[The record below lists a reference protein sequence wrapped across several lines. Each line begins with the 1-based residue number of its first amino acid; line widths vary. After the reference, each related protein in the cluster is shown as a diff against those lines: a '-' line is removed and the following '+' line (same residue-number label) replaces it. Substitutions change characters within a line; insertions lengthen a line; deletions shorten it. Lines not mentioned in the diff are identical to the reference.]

1 MYKSAKFINISSI
14 FSHCLLP
21 LSISKL
27 LGSLIDKLRDS
38 HHPHRPVTDSAKMTD
53 PNRAEQLE
61 GLRNITTNQDFY
73 EKLAAG
79 HSASASSA
87 SPQSANGTFNVQ
99 YIPVPITIKAQL
111 GSPTAL
117 AIGAFATTLTT
128 LSFALMGWRGMSVT
142 NAFIGNFFG
151 VAGIGM
157 VISAQWEIVLGN
169 TYAYTVLSAF
179 GLFYLGFGIIVTPFF
194 GVAQA
199 YGGTDTPEYY
209 NALGFF
215 VLSMLLI
222 LLSRSISMLT
232 SETSVGRLQLLL
244 PHRIGSAERCLL
256 RNFLHRSAGFHL
268 GLRRLLPQCR
278 WIYRDRDCSQYGR
291 WSIRFRFWDA
301 GVLYCGESHVS
312 GGFRRQLPYGRHEPV
327 LQEEDTLI
335 DCKHVLCRLL
345 DDELHMPLSRASH
358 LALLEPALTDI

>member
-1 MYKSAKFINISSI
+1 MAN
-14 FSHCLLP
+14 
-21 LSISKL
+21 
-27 LGSLIDKLRDS
+27 
-38 HHPHRPVTDSAKMTD
+38 
-53 PNRAEQLE
+53 PNRVEQLE

-79 HSASASSA
+79 HSASASS
-87 SPQSANGTFNVQ
+87 SGPDSANGTLNVQ

-157 VISAQWEIVLGN
+157 VVSAQWEIVLGN

-194 GVAQA
+194 GVAES
-199 YGGTDTPEYY
+199 YGGADTVDYN

-215 VLSMLLI
+215 VLSMQHPFFT
-222 LLSRSISMLT
+222 RP
-232 SETSVGRLQLLL
+232 GR
-244 PHRIGSAERCLL
+244 C
-256 RNFLHRSAGFHL
+256 
-268 GLRRLLPQCR
+268 
-278 WIYRDRDCSQYGR
+278 
-291 WSIRFRFWDA
+291 
-301 GVLYCGESHVS
+301 
-312 GGFRRQLPYGRHEPV
+312 
-327 LQEEDTLI
+327 
-335 DCKHVLCRLL
+335 
-345 DDELHMPLSRASH
+345 
-358 LALLEPALTDI
+358 

>member
-1 MYKSAKFINISSI
+1 MA
-14 FSHCLLP
+14 
-21 LSISKL
+21 
-27 LGSLIDKLRDS
+27 
-38 HHPHRPVTDSAKMTD
+38 D

-79 HSASASSA
+79 HSTGASIS
-87 SPQSANGTFNVQ
+87 SPQSANGAFNVQ

-179 GLFYLGFGIIVTPFF
+179 GLFYLGFGIIVTPLF

-199 YGGTDTPEYY
+199 YGGADTPEYY

-215 VLSMLLI
+215 VLSKLI
-222 LLSRSISMLT
+222 TLQPGIDACANLQ
-232 SETSVGRLQLLL
+232 TSVGRLQLLF
-244 PHRIGSAERCLL
+244 PHRIRTPKYRLL
-256 RNFLHRSAGFHL
+256 RHFLHRPTGFHL
-268 GLRRLLPQCR
+268 SLGRLLPQCR
-278 WIYRDRDCSQYGR
+278 WIHRDSNRSQHGR
-291 WSIRFRFWDA
+291 WS
-301 GVLYCGESHVS
+301 
-312 GGFRRQLPYGRHEPV
+312 
-327 LQEEDTLI
+327 
-335 DCKHVLCRLL
+335 LCVRLWHARLL
-345 DDELHMPLSRASH
+345 HCG
-358 LALLEPALTDI
+358 

>member
-1 MYKSAKFINISSI
+1 MA
-14 FSHCLLP
+14 
-21 LSISKL
+21 
-27 LGSLIDKLRDS
+27 
-38 HHPHRPVTDSAKMTD
+38 D

-79 HSASASSA
+79 HSTGASSS
-87 SPQSANGTFNVQ
+87 SPQSANGAFNVQ

-179 GLFYLGFGIIVTPFF
+179 GLFYLGFGIIVTPLF

-199 YGGTDTPEYY
+199 YGGADTPEYY

-215 VLSMLLI
+215 VLSKLVI
-222 LLSRSISMLT
+222 LPPKSMTMLT
-232 SETSVGRLQLLL
+232 CKTVWAVFNFFFL
-244 PHRIGSAERCLL
+244 IGSAPLNIVYFGIFFTVQL
-256 RNFLHRSAGFHL
+256 AFTLVSAGYFLNADGFTETATAVNTAAGAFAFASGML
-268 GLRRLLPQCR
+268 GYYTVANLMCQEALGFNFPMG
-278 WIYRDRDCSQYGR
+278 DTS
-291 WSIRFRFWDA
+291 RFFKKKI
-301 GVLYCGESHVS
+301 H
-312 GGFRRQLPYGRHEPV
+312 
-327 LQEEDTLI
+327 
-335 DCKHVLCRLL
+335 
-345 DDELHMPLSRASH
+345 
-358 LALLEPALTDI
+358 

>member
-1 MYKSAKFINISSI
+1 MA
-14 FSHCLLP
+14 
-21 LSISKL
+21 
-27 LGSLIDKLRDS
+27 D
-38 HHPHRPVTDSAKMTD
+38 A
-53 PNRAEQLE
+53 NRAEQLE

-79 HSASASSA
+79 HSASASSS

-215 VLSMLLI
+215 VLSMLIVSQSGIDDYANQQL
-222 LLSRSISMLT
+222 
-232 SETSVGRLQLLL
+232 SVGRLQLLL
-244 PHRIGSAERCLL
+244 SHRISSAERRLFRHL
-256 RNFLHRSAGFHL
+256 LHRPAGFHVGL
-268 GLRRLLPQCR
+268 GWLLPQCR
-278 WIYRDRDCSQYGR
+278 RIHRESKGSQHSR
-291 WSIRFRFWDA
+291 WGFRFRFWYA
-301 GVLYCGESHVS
+301 GVLHCGESHVS
-312 GGFRRQLPYGRHEPV
+312 GGFGLQLSYGRHEPV
-327 LQEEDTLI
+327 LQEEDSLI
-335 DCKHVLCRLL
+335 G
-345 DDELHMPLSRASH
+345 HM
-358 LALLEPALTDI
+358 